1 MTAIVIILLVAAVL
15 ALFVPL
21 AASRPAPD
29 YYRSD
34 DSEGENQRKRKRLKG
49 MLIDLRQEFDSGKM
63 SEEEFLSIAGPL
75 SAEMEALEKASAH
88 VRSSP
93 GKKKDKRILCP
104 GCGLP
109 NAKESTICSRCATVL
124 GEIS

>member
-1 MTAIVIILLVAAVL
+1 MTAIVVILLIAAVL

-21 AASRPAPD
+21 AAGRPAPD

-34 DSEGENQRKRKRLKG
+34 DREGENQRKRKRLKG

-75 SAEMEALEKASAH
+75 SAEMEGLGKASAH
-88 VRSSP
+88 ASAGS
-93 GKKKDKRILCP
+93 KKKDKRLLCP
-104 GCGLP
+104 ACGQP
-109 NAKESTICSRCATVL
+109 NAKDKSICLRCASPL
-124 GEIS
+124 GEVS